1 MINVF
6 WNDQMISGMTKV
18 DDLTVCVWE
27 SGRICIDSDF
37 LSQFSTILTLEWQ
50 QKDQYL
56 SLDISLWGFQK
67 SWGDI

>member
-6 WNDQMISGMTKV
+6 SNDQMISGMTKV

-37 LSQFSTILTLEWQ
+37 LSQFSTILTLMTTKGSILESRYQ
-50 QKDQYL
+50 LVRFSK
-56 SLDISLWGFQK
+56 IMR
-67 SWGDI
+67 